1 MKVVLANGVFDLLHY
16 GHLLHLEA
24 AGKLGDK
31 LVVSI
36 TQDVSVKKGPGRPI
50 YNEFQ
55 RSRLVA
61 ALRCVDDVMICES
74 LLEALAE
81 VKPDI
86 LVKGIDYRKGLDPEH
101 TEYCEKHG
109 IKIVF
114 TESPKLSAT
123 ELIHESRC
131 RAGIQGFSDGGRDL

>member
-1 MKVVLANGVFDLLHY
+1 MAFFDLFHY

-24 AGKLGDK
+24 AKKLGDK

-36 TQDVSVKKGPGRPI
+36 TQDAAVRKGPGRPI

-61 ALRCVDDVMICES
+61 SHRCVDDVMICES
-74 LLEALAE
+74 LLEALAD
-81 VKPDI
+81 VRPDI
-86 LVKGIDYRKGLDPEH
+86 LVKGCDYRAGLDPEH

-114 TESPKLSAT
+114 TDTPKLSAT
-123 ELIHESRC
+123 ELIHESR
-131 RAGIQGFSDGGRDL
+131 RRTGL

>member
-1 MKVVLANGVFDLLHY
+1 MAFFDLFHY
-16 GHLLHLEA
+16 GHLIHLEA
-24 AGKLGDK
+24 AKKLGDL

-36 TQDVSVKKGPGRPI
+36 TRDVSVKKGPGRPI

-55 RSRLVA
+55 RSRIVQ
-61 ALRCVDDVMICES
+61 ALRCVDDVVICAS

-86 LVKGIDYRKGLDPEH
+86 LVKGIDYRTALDPEH
-101 TEYCEKHG
+101 TAYCDKHG

-114 TESPKLSAT
+114 TDTPKLSAT
-123 ELIHESRC
+123 ELIYEAR
-131 RAGIQGFSDGGRDL
+131 RLNARPIPN

>member
-1 MKVVLANGVFDLLHY
+1 MSKVVVLANGVFDLLHF

-24 AGKLGDK
+24 AKKLGDK

-74 LLEALAE
+74 LLEALAD
-81 VKPDI
+81 VRPDI
-86 LVKGIDYRKGLDPEH
+86 LVKGTDYRDGLEADH
-101 TEYCEKHG
+101 TAYCEKHG

-114 TESPKLSAT
+114 TDTPKLSAT
-123 ELIHESRC
+123 ELINAARG
-131 RAGIQGFSDGGRDL
+131 RAGLQSFSDR